1 LVFRSKITNK
11 TPSSGGVL
19 FIRTY
24 FVLILNLT
32 AKQFGLFASL
42 RQLFVDG
49 RVQDVGQPSDFSFM
63 SGHSKWA
70 NIKHRKGAAD
80 LRRAALFTKLSKNIT
95 VTARNGGDPEFNFS
109 LRTAIDKALAAN
121 MTKDKVDQAIK
132 RGTGE
137 IAGGIIEE
145 VLYEGFGPGGVAV
158 LVEALTDN
166 RNRTSSSLKRVFS
179 KHGGNL
185 SGSGSVQ
192 WMFVRRGVVRARGK
206 SGLSDDE
213 QLTLIEAGTDDLA
226 TENGVQI
233 LTCQPDSLMQVRQ
246 AAAGISLDTFEVGLE
261 WEAKETAEV
270 ESAIRGQIESL
281 FEALDDDEDVSDI
294 YSNVEL

>member
-1 LVFRSKITNK
+1 
-11 TPSSGGVL
+11 
-19 FIRTY
+19 
-24 FVLILNLT
+24 
-32 AKQFGLFASL
+32 
-42 RQLFVDG
+42 
-49 RVQDVGQPSDFSFM
+49 M

-95 VTARNGGDPEFNFS
+95 VAARNGGDPEFNFS

-137 IAGGIIEE
+137 IAGGVIEE

-166 RNRTSSSLKRVFS
+166 RNRTSSSLKHVFG
-179 KHGGNL
+179 KNGGNL

-213 QLTLIEAGTDDLA
+213 QLALIGAGTDDIVA
-226 TENGVQI
+226 EDGMQT
-233 LTCQPDSLMQVRQ
+233 LTCQPDSLMSVRQ
-246 AAAGISLDTFEVGLE
+246 AAAAIDLDAFEVGLE
-261 WEAKETAEV
+261 WEAKEPVEV
-270 ESAIRGQIESL
+270 EPSIRGQIESL
-281 FEALDDDEDVSDI
+281 FEALDDDEDVSEI